1 MQELVNK
8 MESRTNGDIVEEN
21 IQDTI
26 AVLKDRSKTVLGV
39 APTETFLPFD

>member
-1 MQELVNK
+1 

-26 AVLKDRSKTVLGV
+26 AVLEDRSKTILRV